1 MATKNISS
9 LLQRGNLTPRERYIL
24 LIQNDIAETQD
35 AVKKGIAT
43 EWRKLG
49 QKTKGKGF
57 LTEADKEALVNW
69 QAKTNEEARE
79 WNKYNEGWKL
89 CGRAGIEAEMIFE
102 QTLAENYRKNIVATE
117 LAIYPFY
124 REHLNALQALKK
136 IEVVDISE
144 AVAITNKQ
152 REQKLKNGIDFDYAT
167 HQLAFESLSD
177 EIRKDILTLDQEA
190 EYEPSYLE
198 DEETIANLLNG
209 KEELN
214 KEAIEKYAEL
224 VAERSYNNFAKEY
237 QLHGAFASL
246 PIMEVAKKWARDKG
260 IKPRPKDYER
270 LEKIESRLFKK
281 AGLNADEKT
290 KAKFYAEIKR
300 QKGVKD
306 FTDKEFKEF
315 EVLED
320 SLKEILEDYARDN
333 KTTIKEI
340 LKETLLKWLEE
351 GLPYP
356 PLVISKD
363 RDTYNGK
370 TKLPHDELFKEWLK
384 AKEKARETLQK
395 LIDNSELKVRER
407 TPDETRRDRLFERGR
422 EKFLRRSDKVITGES
437 LYSFKGEFEFIKEF
451 KERVDRYDANA
462 GLIYADDDKEHKGD
476 NLDRELLITERDKD
490 GKVNVFS
497 IFGRAIDTIE
507 RHFETT
513 RYFKETTKDGEIYL
527 EFKSDDIK
535 EAFTSAVESIKD
547 GYAKLLAFREIFKKL
562 NKIYEAETD
571 HLLNQRLGQ
580 VSEFI
585 DLHNSYV
592 ERALDD
598 LGFLD
603 NLKPL
608 KTRENLYIEK
618 DKIAPHKETLAEW
631 KQRFSEVFSDF

>member
-43 EWRKLG
+43 E
-49 QKTKGKGF
+49 GKGF
-57 LTEADKEALVNW
+57 LSEADKEALVNW
-69 QAKTNEEARE
+69 QVKTSEEARE

-89 CGRAGIEAEMIFE
+89 YGRAGIEAEMIFE

-124 REHLNALQALKK
+124 REHLNALKALKK
-136 IEVVDISE
+136 IKVVDINE
-144 AVAITNKQ
+144 AVAITKKQ
-152 REQKLKNGIDFDYAT
+152 REQKLKDGIDFDYAT

-177 EIRKDILTLDQEA
+177 EIRKDILILDEEA

-198 DEETIANLLNG
+198 DEETIANLLDG
-209 KEELN
+209 KTELS
-214 KEAIEKYAEL
+214 KEAKEKYAEL

-246 PIMEVAKKWARDKG
+246 PIMDIAKKWAKDKG
-260 IKPRPKDYER
+260 IKPRQKDYEW
-270 LEKIESRLFKK
+270 LEKLEKLEGGLIKK

-290 KAKFYAEIKR
+290 KNKIYKELKER
-300 QKGVKD
+300 KGGDKD
-306 FTDKEFKEF
+306 EWLLE
-315 EVLED
+315 EVI
-320 SLKEILEDYARDN
+320 KEILEDYARDN

-340 LKETLLKWLEE
+340 LKETLLKWFEE

-370 TKLPHDELFKEWLK
+370 TKLPHDELFREWLK

-395 LIDNSELKVRER
+395 LIDKGELKVREQ
-407 TPDETRRDRLFERGR
+407 TPDETGQDRLFERGR

-437 LYSFKGEFEFIKEF
+437 LYSFKGEFEFVKEF

>member
-9 LLQRGNLTPRERYIL
+9 LLQRGNLTPKERYLL
-24 LIQNDIAETQD
+24 LIQNDIAKAQT
-35 AVKKGIAT
+35 
-43 EWRKLG
+43 
-49 QKTKGKGF
+49 GKEI
-57 LTEADKEALVNW
+57 LTEADEQALVNW
-69 QAKTNEEARE
+69 QAKTSEEARE

-89 CGRAGIEAEMIFE
+89 GGRAGIEAEMLFM
-102 QTLAENYRKNIVATE
+102 QTLAEIYRKNIVATE

-136 IEVVDISE
+136 IKVVDINE

-152 REQKLKNGIDFDYAT
+152 REQKLKNGIDFDYAI

-177 EIRKDILTLDQEA
+177 EIRKDILILDEEA

-209 KEELN
+209 KKELS
-214 KEAIEKYAEL
+214 KEAKEKYAEL

-237 QLHGAFASL
+237 QLHGIFVGL
-246 PIMEVAKKWARDKG
+246 PIMDLVKKWAKDKG
-260 IKPRPKDYER
+260 IKPRPKDYEK
-270 LEKIESRLFKK
+270 LGKIESRLFRK
-281 AGLNADEKT
+281 AKLNADEKT
-290 KAKFYAEIKR
+290 QTKIYEEM
-300 QKGVKD
+300 KGRAGLKD
-306 FTDKEFKEF
+306 FTDEGFKEYYA
-315 EVLED
+315 LEEN
-320 SLKEILEDYARDN
+320 LKEILEDYARDN
-333 KTTIKEI
+333 KTTIKDI
-340 LKETLLKWLEE
+340 LKETLLKWIEEE

-370 TKLPHDELFKEWLK
+370 TKLPHNELFKEWLK

-395 LIDNSELKVRER
+395 LIDKGELKVRER
-407 TPDETRRDRLFERGR
+407 TPDETGQDRLFERGR
-422 EKFLRRSDKVITGES
+422 EKFLKHSDKVIMGES
-437 LYSFKGEFEFIKEF
+437 LYSFKGDFEFIKEF

-476 NLDRELLITERDKD
+476 NLDRELLIAERDKD
-490 GKVNVFS
+490 GKVNAFS

-513 RYFKETTKDGEIYL
+513 RYFKETTKDGETYL

-547 GYAKLLAFREIFKKL
+547 GYAKLLAFQEIFKKL

-571 HLLNQRLGQ
+571 HLLKQRLEQ

-585 DLHNSYV
+585 DQHNFY
-592 ERALDD
+592 
-598 LGFLD
+598 LD
-603 NLKPL
+603 NALEDLAGFGVGFGLYKKPL

-618 DKIAPHKETLAEW
+618 EKIAPHKETLAEW
-631 KQRFSEVFSDF
+631 KKYFSGVFDDF

>member
-57 LTEADKEALVNW
+57 LSEADKEALVNW
-69 QAKTNEEARE
+69 QAKTSEEARE

-124 REHLNALQALKK
+124 REHLNALKALKK
-136 IEVVDISE
+136 IKVVDINE
-144 AVAITNKQ
+144 AVAITKKQ
-152 REQKLKNGIDFDYAT
+152 REQKLKDGIDFDYAT

-177 EIRKDILTLDQEA
+177 EIRKDILILDEEA

-198 DEETIANLLNG
+198 DEETIANLLDG
-209 KEELN
+209 KTELS
-214 KEAIEKYAEL
+214 KEAKEKYAEL

-246 PIMEVAKKWARDKG
+246 PIMDIAKKWAKDKV
-260 IKPRPKDYER
+260 IKPRQKDYEW
-270 LEKIESRLFKK
+270 LEKLEGGLIKK

-290 KAKFYAEIKR
+290 KNKIYKELKER
-300 QKGVKD
+300 KGGDKD
-306 FTDKEFKEF
+306 EWLLE
-315 EVLED
+315 EVI
-320 SLKEILEDYARDN
+320 KEILEDYARDN

-370 TKLPHDELFKEWLK
+370 TKLPHDELFREWLK

-395 LIDNSELKVRER
+395 LIDKGELKVREQ
-407 TPDETRRDRLFERGR
+407 TPDETGQDRLFERGR

-437 LYSFKGEFEFIKEF
+437 LYSFKGEFEFVKEF

-585 DLHNSYV
+585 DQHNFY
-592 ERALDD
+592 
-598 LGFLD
+598 LD
-603 NLKPL
+603 NALEDLAGFGVGFGLYKKPL

-618 DKIAPHKETLAEW
+618 DKIAPDAETLKEW
-631 KQRFSEVFSDF
+631 KQRFSEVFNEF